1 MRQIIWHSIST
12 SFLANS
18 FNVFILGN
26 NDSSGYSSG
35 SSRPVSS
42 RRSSGFEVNNLDQT
56 TQNSQQ
62 SKQGFFEAYDCP
74 RCGNIHRKGTVCQQ
88 IIEAYD
94 CTRCGNIHR
103 KGMYQFT
110 KKYQIKYGVV
120 RQRWSSQ
127 EPAAVGFRQ
136 VPGSS
141 IIDGPRGTIA

>member
-1 MRQIIWHSIST
+1 MHMQHYMAFYT
-12 SFLANS
+12 NHFLAIS
-18 FNVFILGN
+18 FNVFVLFLGN

-103 KGMYQFT
+103 KGMY
-110 KKYQIKYGVV
+110 
-120 RQRWSSQ
+120 
-127 EPAAVGFRQ
+127 
-136 VPGSS
+136 
-141 IIDGPRGTIA
+141 